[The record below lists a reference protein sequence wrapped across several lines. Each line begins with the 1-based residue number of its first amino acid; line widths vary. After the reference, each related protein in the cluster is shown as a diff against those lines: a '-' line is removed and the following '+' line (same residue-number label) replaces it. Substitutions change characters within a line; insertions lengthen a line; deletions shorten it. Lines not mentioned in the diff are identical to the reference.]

1 MTEQINHYKLRGLL
15 FFAAGMLC
23 DAVASI
29 ILEIAGG
36 KVLIYTGYGI
46 SVVSSVLYIVGIV
59 MIKTRFEYFR
69 RAKIC
74 IIWMLALSVAVFLMT
89 AAAFYFSFIAL
100 GSAAAVL
107 AIALVVISLLMVY
120 YLLRG
125 CADIGED
132 QGDENHEIFC
142 NRSWIIYL
150 AVFGIS
156 YIVGGIASNI
166 LGSSSGTGAA
176 ISSAMT
182 YLGMAAK
189 LLVGYVCWK
198 TYRKFDGRKI
208 NAY

>member
-1 MTEQINHYKLRGLL
+1 MTEQNNYYVLRGLL
-15 FFAAGMLC
+15 LMAAGMLF
-23 DAVASI
+23 DACASI
-29 ILEIAGG
+29 ILELASG
-36 KVLIYTGYGI
+36 KALVYTGYGI
-46 SVVSSVLYIVGIV
+46 SVISSVLYIIGIV
-59 MIKTRFEYFR
+59 IIKTQFEYFR

-89 AAAFYFSFIAL
+89 AAAYYFSFIAL

-107 AIALVVISLLMVY
+107 AIALVVVSLLMVY

-142 NRSWIIYL
+142 NRSWVIYL
-150 AVFGIS
+150 AAFGVS
-156 YIVGGIASNI
+156 YVVGGIASNI
-166 LGSSSGTGAA
+166 LGSTSGAGAA

-198 TYRKFDGRKI
+198 TYKKFNDKKI